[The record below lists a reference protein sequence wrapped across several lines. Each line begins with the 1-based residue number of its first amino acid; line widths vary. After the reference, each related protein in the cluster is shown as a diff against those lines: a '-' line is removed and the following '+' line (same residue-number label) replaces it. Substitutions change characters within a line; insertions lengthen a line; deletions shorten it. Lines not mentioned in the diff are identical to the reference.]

1 MTTKHLHSAN
11 ACPDT
16 KQRINIINHMAIFD
30 EKNRAITY
38 PDTTT
43 ADPAANALLREFQA
57 MTLCSNPES
66 NHRPVWSFDIDLTLQ
81 MPEDE
86 PGCRGPIPV
95 SHLTQ
100 LQRQGAI
107 VGTCSDREPSDQRAA
122 MRALDFEPDFC
133 IPKELLRHLAELMP
147 DAKLTHVGDDC
158 RRDREIAV
166 KSGWTHRWP
175 SYQPTSCPRPAA
187 GDRSR

>member
-16 KQRINIINHMAIFD
+16 KQRLDIINRTALFD

-38 PDTTT
+38 PDTT
-43 ADPAANALLREFQA
+43 AEDPAANALLHEFQA
-57 MTLCSNPES
+57 MTLCPNPES
-66 NHRPVWSFDIDLTLQ
+66 NRRPVWSFDIDLTLQ

-95 SHLTQ
+95 SRLAR

-107 VGTCSDREPSDQRAA
+107 VGTCSDREPSDQRTA
-122 MRALDFEPDFC
+122 MQALDFEPDFC
-133 IPKELLRHLAELMP
+133 IPKEMLHHLAKLMP
-147 DAKLTHVGDDC
+147 DAGLTHVGDDD
-158 RRDREIAV
+158 RRDREIAF

-175 SYQPTSCPRPAA
+175 SHHPMSAPPPAA
-187 GDRSR
+187 GETTR